1 VAPWPRQPRV
11 QSVEQFSAV
20 WSGSKQ
26 LSPGLN
32 CSKLPSECLPESAEN
47 RNVTRFSSRVVHIG
61 PVYAPG
67 MCPLRDATFC
77 DEWDSLDTDCDGAL
91 SR

>member
-1 VAPWPRQPRV
+1 
-11 QSVEQFSAV
+11 
-20 WSGSKQ
+20 
-26 LSPGLN
+26 
-32 CSKLPSECLPESAEN
+32 
-47 RNVTRFSSRVVHIG
+47 VTRFSSRVVHIG